1 MLVNRK
7 QLERAC
13 LESIERTEAVL
24 TDGIDGEPLAECQR
38 VFVKGT
44 IEGLRTALSGI
55 RTAPPADVT
64 ADTRN

>member
-1 MLVNRK
+1 
-7 QLERAC
+7 
-13 LESIERTEAVL
+13 L